1 MANFFSRWLVAAC
14 LLGISYVGTCV
25 SFGASSLMHVT
36 SFALSTGEILIG
48 EVVSRN
54 KDFVEIRNSYSTV
67 KIPTNLIVN
76 ESIVET
82 YASVHVPSE
91 PPPPDDDHEYDDS
104 NAWRP
109 FFGSEKSVVGRN
121 DPFYAYLKSAR
132 DAYREFLDSVV
143 PEGMKFNFSLGIT
156 SEITTI
162 RKNRYYFS
170 ASMEREWD
178 TMNFSLSGFYDYE
191 WQRSENGVES
201 VNTDKY
207 GASGNYKWHFLGAD
221 SNWYFTIVAAYR
233 HDTLKMI
240 NYQIDESVGVGYNFE
255 IPTWGLKWSV
265 SIGPG
270 CRYIDALDYNRHMI
284 PMIFLNETLTWDLTD
299 LLRLEHTGYFG
310 MDATTGEQGTAYVML
325 GLVFMPKGVFSLA
338 FRLTNDFD
346 TINSSLAI
354 KNEQK
359 LILSLEIPI
368 QRSESED

>member
-1 MANFFSRWLVAAC
+1 
-14 LLGISYVGTCV
+14 
-25 SFGASSLMHVT
+25 
-36 SFALSTGEILIG
+36 
-48 EVVSRN
+48 
-54 KDFVEIRNSYSTV
+54 
-67 KIPTNLIVN
+67 
-76 ESIVET
+76 
-82 YASVHVPSE
+82 
-91 PPPPDDDHEYDDS
+91 
-104 NAWRP
+104 
-109 FFGSEKSVVGRN
+109 
-121 DPFYAYLKSAR
+121 
-132 DAYREFLDSVV
+132 
-143 PEGMKFNFSLGIT
+143 
-156 SEITTI
+156 
-162 RKNRYYFS
+162 
-170 ASMEREWD
+170 
-178 TMNFSLSGFYDYE
+178 
-191 WQRSENGVES
+191 
-201 VNTDKY
+201 
-207 GASGNYKWHFLGAD
+207 
-221 SNWYFTIVAAYR
+221 
-233 HDTLKMI
+233 MI